1 MGFVKPG
8 RKIGGLVLFYKSM
21 VKRLK
26 GFLSFFF
33 FFFKKE
39 VCGDRKRATQLF
51 FRFVFLTLDQLI
63 VCFNVPCHAISP

>member
-8 RKIGGLVLFYKSM
+8 WKIGGLVLFYKSM
-21 VKRLK
+21 VKRLR

-33 FFFKKE
+33 LKKKE

-63 VCFNVPCHAISP
+63 VCFNVPCRAISP

>member
-33 FFFKKE
+33 KKKE
-39 VCGDRKRATQLF
+39 VCGDRKRATHLF

-63 VCFNVPCHAISP
+63 VCFNVHCRAISP

>member
-21 VKRLK
+21 VKRLR

-33 FFFKKE
+33 FLKKRFAVTE
-39 VCGDRKRATQLF
+39 SEQLSCS
-51 FRFVFLTLDQLI
+51 LGL
-63 VCFNVPCHAISP
+63 CF

>member
-33 FFFKKE
+33 AVTE
-39 VCGDRKRATQLF
+39 SEQLSCS
-51 FRFVFLTLDQLI
+51 LGL
-63 VCFNVPCHAISP
+63 CF

>member
-26 GFLSFFF
+26 GFLSFFL
-33 FFFKKE
+33 KKRFAVTE
-39 VCGDRKRATQLF
+39 SEQLSCS
-51 FRFVFLTLDQLI
+51 LGL
-63 VCFNVPCHAISP
+63 CF

>member
-1 MGFVKPG
+1 MENWGSRSLLQVYGETTEGFFV
-8 RKIGGLVLFYKSM
+8 V
-21 VKRLK
+21 
-26 GFLSFFF
+26 F

-63 VCFNVPCHAISP
+63 VCFNVPCRAISP

>member
-33 FFFKKE
+33 LKK
-39 VCGDRKRATQLF
+39 KRFAVTESEQLSCS
-51 FRFVFLTLDQLI
+51 LGL
-63 VCFNVPCHAISP
+63 CF

>member
-33 FFFKKE
+33 FFFKKRFAVTE
-39 VCGDRKRATQLF
+39 SEQLSCS
-51 FRFVFLTLDQLI
+51 LGL
-63 VCFNVPCHAISP
+63 CF

>member
-21 VKRLK
+21 VKRLR

-33 FFFKKE
+33 KKK
-39 VCGDRKRATQLF
+39 KRGL
-51 FRFVFLTLDQLI
+51 R
-63 VCFNVPCHAISP
+63 